1 MSWRPML
8 SGEGSRIAL
17 GPSGPSAPVF
27 DCGAGR
33 VGSRGERP
41 ETPLNILRGV
51 MHQPL
56 GWLSCRRSEDRCH
69 TQGGTRLATE
79 TSIRI
84 EWRRRSE
91 SWNHWAH
98 YRRPGHYHFG
108 DCDPATDLTRPGCE
122 AIRLAEVPRVRVFLP
137 VDVDRLNAAGAATG
151 DKWDAPVQMLCMH
164 VPPSRL
170 APRHPLK
177 PRGPTKRLAVCRK
190 RALAAQQHRLYDAG
204 DTPVEL
210 RPGKAADAVSKI
222 SLARSQEAQ

>member
-1 MSWRPML
+1 MVADRERPCRCR
-8 SGEGSRIAL
+8 GGRCSRARD
-17 GPSGPSAPVF
+17 PASHSARSGPSARVF

-41 ETPLNILRGV
+41 ETPLNLLRGV
-51 MHQPL
+51 IHPPL

-69 TQGGTRLATE
+69 TQGGTRLAAE

-122 AIRLAEVPRVRVFLP
+122 EIRLAEVPLVRVLLP

-151 DKWDAPVQMLCMH
+151 DKWDAPVPLLCMH

-170 APRHPLK
+170 APRHPFSTSRTNIATGGMEK
-177 PRGPTKRLAVCRK
+177 ASPGGPA
-190 RALAAQQHRLYDAG
+190 
-204 DTPVEL
+204 TPSV
-210 RPGKAADAVSKI
+210 R
-222 SLARSQEAQ
+222 RR